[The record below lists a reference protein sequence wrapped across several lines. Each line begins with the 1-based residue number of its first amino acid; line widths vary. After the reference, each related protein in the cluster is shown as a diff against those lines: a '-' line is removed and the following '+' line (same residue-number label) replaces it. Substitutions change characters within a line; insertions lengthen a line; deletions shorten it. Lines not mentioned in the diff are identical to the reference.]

1 MRNKKSL
8 LGIISM
14 LTYISILKILSGL
27 IYSILFSNFRTSLV
41 DIIYFQYSN
50 LLVVSL
56 LWILYYRF
64 ETYKYKKFF
73 RIVISYLIGMIIGT
87 IVFFIRLIFILNV
100 SSFMIYNSNLN
111 KEIAL
116 ILLLLAVGFIFRV

>member
-1 MRNKKSL
+1 
-8 LGIISM
+8 M